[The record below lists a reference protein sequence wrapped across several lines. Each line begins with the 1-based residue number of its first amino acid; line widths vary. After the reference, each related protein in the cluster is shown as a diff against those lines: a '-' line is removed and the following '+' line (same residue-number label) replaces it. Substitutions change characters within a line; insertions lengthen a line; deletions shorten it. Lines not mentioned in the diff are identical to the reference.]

1 MVDEL
6 FNIATGWLGW
16 PPSEAWNACVIEIV
30 MAWDSKRQFLIDTNP
45 FGGGGDKDKPS
56 KKIVAKEVRMGF
68 RVAAM
73 SRKKE

>member
-16 PPSEAWNACVIEIV
+16 TPSEAWDTPVVEIV
-30 MAWDSKRQFLIDTNP
+30 MAWESKRQFMIDTNP
-45 FGGGGDKDKPS
+45 FGGGEPHKPNRKVVS
-56 KKIVAKEVRMGF
+56 KEARMGF

-73 SRKKE
+73 GRKKG